1 MEWLNEKLLSGA
13 VALVVAWHWYDKK
26 ARDERFVKLEARMV
40 NAETAQS
47 NQQTQIEVMRTELKA
62 FSKLTD
68 IKLEHI
74 QTGMN
79 KILAMLDKERYS
91 NNDKS
96 K

>member
-26 ARDERFVKLEARMV
+26 ARDERFVKLEARMA
-40 NAETAQS
+40 NAEAAQS

-68 IKLEHI
+68 TKLEHI
-74 QTGMN
+74 QAGMD
-79 KILAMLDKERYS
+79 KVLTMLNRRERHTDDKG
-91 NNDKS
+91 
-96 K
+96 